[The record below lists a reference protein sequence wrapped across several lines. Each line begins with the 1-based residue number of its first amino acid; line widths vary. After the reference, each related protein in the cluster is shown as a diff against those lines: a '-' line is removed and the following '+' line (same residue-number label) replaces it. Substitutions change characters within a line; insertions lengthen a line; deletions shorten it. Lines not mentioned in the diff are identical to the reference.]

1 LDAVLRATAIYLF
14 LLLVLRM
21 SGKRTLAQVTTF
33 DFVLL
38 LIIGEATQQGLIGDD
53 FSVTKASLLIVSL
66 VGIDIGISLLQER
79 WPRLGVFVEGS
90 PLILLS
96 DGQPLSER
104 MKKARVDEHD
114 IMESARTK
122 HGLER
127 LDQIKFAVLER
138 DGGISIIPKADA
150 AWRESAAG

>member
-1 LDAVLRATAIYLF
+1 VTAS
-14 LLLVLRM
+14 RC
-21 SGKRTLAQVTTF
+21 
-33 DFVLL
+33 
-38 LIIGEATQQGLIGDD
+38 
-53 FSVTKASLLIVSL
+53 
-66 VGIDIGISLLQER
+66 
-79 WPRLGVFVEGS
+79 
-90 PLILLS
+90 
-96 DGQPLSER
+96 
-104 MKKARVDEHD
+104 KKARVDEHD